1 MENYFQA
8 EAFNLDK
15 VLDEFEQNE
24 GEPARVG
31 APGGRSRGMCVS
43 GRIRWGN
50 SHGGKL
56 RASGRGAGSRT
67 ETGVIEGAR
76 SGSETNYITGSP
88 RAFLKLCYWFKVF
101 LFPPLG
107 NCQDL
112 SSGLSECGPSPF
124 HQS

>member
-24 GEPARVG
+24 GEPPCRS
-31 APGGRSRGMCVS
+31 PGGRSRGMCVS

-50 SHGGKL
+50 SHGGNL
-56 RASGRGAGSRT
+56 RAGSRA

-76 SGSETNYITGSP
+76 SGN
-88 RAFLKLCYWFKVF
+88 
-101 LFPPLG
+101 
-107 NCQDL
+107 
-112 SSGLSECGPSPF
+112 
-124 HQS
+124 